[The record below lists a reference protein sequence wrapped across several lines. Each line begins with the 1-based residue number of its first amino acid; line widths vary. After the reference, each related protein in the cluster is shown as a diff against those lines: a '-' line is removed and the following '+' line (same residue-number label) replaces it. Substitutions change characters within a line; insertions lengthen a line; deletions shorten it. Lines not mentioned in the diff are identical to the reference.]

1 MMSMND
7 ITKSKIFMSH
17 GRSNDVPIAIYFT
30 EMVRKSTPMSV
41 LTSKIKSLIVIVT
54 LSVFLAK
61 FVLTAKFETMVQIK
75 VSLVSTM
82 VCS

>member
-54 LSVFLAK
+54 LSFFL
-61 FVLTAKFETMVQIK
+61 VVQIK